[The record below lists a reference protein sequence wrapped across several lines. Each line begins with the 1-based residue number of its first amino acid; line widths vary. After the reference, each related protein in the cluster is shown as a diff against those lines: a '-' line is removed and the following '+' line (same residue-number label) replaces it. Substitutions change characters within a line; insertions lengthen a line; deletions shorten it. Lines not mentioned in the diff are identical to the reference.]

1 MCSRQDLD
9 IILDEV
15 AKSYRKTYG
24 DNITKI
30 LLYGSYARGDYHEY
44 SDIDIVAIVKGDRL
58 KLQNDL
64 KKVYDVSNNLG
75 LEYEVMISPTVIPY
89 DEFEEWKDDLPY
101 YMNIEKEG
109 VIVGG

>member
-44 SDIDIVAIVKGDRL
+44 SDIDIVAIVKGDRAD
-58 KLQNDL
+58 LQHDL
-64 KKVYDVSNNLG
+64 RKVWDVSHDLG
-75 LEYEVMISPTVIPY
+75 LEYEVIVSPTVIPY
-89 DEFEEWKDDLPY
+89 DEYEEWKEDLPY
-101 YMNIEKEG
+101 YRNIENEG
-109 VIVGG
+109 IVVNG